1 MATNEPTYEFDVVNL
16 RQKRITT
23 FRRAVN
29 AMERQIKKVLQEE
42 ESKKN
47 RKIYLFSIGKTYTHK
62 TAKAYFLDP
71 FDKSTFTMKGICNR
85 HRAHRKTKYGKD
97 GMVVVAIITNDVAYK
112 LGYVDTEQC
121 ALDIE
126 RKLQDRFYSED
137 DRLIH
142 EDYHQGP
149 RVQYPADGYPIYIT
163 YAFTE
168 QSPQSRQSYYYEEA
182 SSVLSPS
189 LSFFP
194 SLPPSLSLPPFLPSS
209 SSLFSSPTY
218 PQEPQYLP
226 PLQTRLYWPI
236 RQQQQQFH
244 QTYYNRD
251 WDDEDL
257 VFPPH
262 RRPNKCYR
270 YNPYR

>member
-1 MATNEPTYEFDVVNL
+1 MATNKPTYDIVDL
-16 RQKRITT
+16 RKEGITT
-23 FRRAVN
+23 FQRAVN
-29 AMERQIKKVLQEE
+29 AIKRHIKKVLQKEQ
-42 ESKKN
+42 SKNN
-47 RKIYLFSIGKTYTHK
+47 REIYLFSIGKTHTHK
-62 TAKAYFLDP
+62 TAKAYLFDP
-71 FDKSTFTMKGICNR
+71 FDEDTLTKKAINNR
-85 HRAHRKTKYGKD
+85 CRAHSETDYGKD

-126 RKLQDRFYSED
+126 RELQDQFYSED

-168 QSPQSRQSYYYEEA
+168 QSPQSCQSYYYEEA
-182 SSVLSPS
+182 NSILSPS
-189 LSFFP
+189 LSFIP

-218 PQEPQYLP
+218 PQEPQYFP
-226 PLQTRLYWPI
+226 PLQTRLHWPI

-251 WDDEDL
+251 WDEDL
-257 VFPPH
+257 VFPP
-262 RRPNKCYR
+262 R
-270 YNPYR
+270 